1 MAQAQRGA
9 TDGSLPRP
17 ERRRPDA
24 RVGRGG
30 RAPPHHRWRRAPASR
45 RRRRGGG
52 GARGE
57 EEGEGSGVGGGWGS
71 GLIGCGAPDRAEEWT
86 ARIRRGGWR
95 WHPIRRPSGMR
106 SARARLR
113 FFFFFFFCLLL
124 PSLGIWKPPGMEGN
138 PGRGLRLKDA
148 GGDRSFRIGSLSRNF
163 NVVCVCVCLCL

>member
-57 EEGEGSGVGGGWGS
+57 EEGEGSGVGGWV
-71 GLIGCGAPDRAEEWT
+71 GLRLN
-86 ARIRRGGWR
+86 RMRGT
-95 WHPIRRPSGMR
+95 RPSGGMDGPD
-106 SARARLR
+106 SARRVALAPDPPSIWDAQRSR
-113 FFFFFFFCLLL
+113 SPPVFFFFFFLLAS
-124 PSLGIWKPPGMEGN
+124 SLAGNLETPGNGGESGARA
-138 PGRGLRLKDA
+138 PFERRGRGSLFSHR
-148 GGDRSFRIGSLSRNF
+148 FSLSEF
-163 NVVCVCVCLCL
+163 